1 MCASGV
7 GRKFEEKWNGVGEL
21 DLSEILKAK
30 KRVIFVSTFEKKGL
44 EGGGAKKSPPKT
56 SVPTPMCAKCKFSFV
71 ALGELTRKIF

>member
-7 GRKFEEKWNGVGEL
+7 GRKFEVKWNGVGEL

-30 KRVIFVSTFEKKGL
+30 KGLYLCLHLKKKVWR
-44 EGGGAKKSPPKT
+44 GAKKSPPKT
-56 SVPTPMCAKCKFSFV
+56 SVPTPMCARCKFSFV

>member
-7 GRKFEEKWNGVGEL
+7 GRKFEVKWNGVGEL

-30 KRVIFVSTFEKKGL
+30 NRVIFVSTFEKKVWR
-44 EGGGAKKSPPKT
+44 GAKKSPPKT
-56 SVPTPMCAKCKFSFV
+56 SVPTPMCARCKFSFV

>member
-7 GRKFEEKWNGVGEL
+7 GRKFEVKWNGVGEV

-44 EGGGAKKSPPKT
+44 EGG
-56 SVPTPMCAKCKFSFV
+56 
-71 ALGELTRKIF
+71 